1 MFLDRHCHDISM
13 TGPTQGNPEECNL
26 SLLVSAKG
34 TWYFEAE
41 KVKQDNVNMSFTPS
55 RTIPGIFSDIF
66 SLVCKKY
73 SYNINAQEVFF
84 RNFDCLMEASVV
96 DSNSNCVLFAAEVHT
111 TD

>member
-1 MFLDRHCHDISM
+1 
-13 TGPTQGNPEECNL
+13 
-26 SLLVSAKG
+26 
-34 TWYFEAE
+34 
-41 KVKQDNVNMSFTPS
+41 MSFTPS
-55 RTIPGIFSDIF
+55 RTIPGVFSDIF